1 MTTPTPLPE
10 VRQQTQDPAAVV
22 VSENTTATTT
32 TTPTP
37 TATPTPTSEAAISTP
52 AVVVNTDASYA
63 TESTAAPAVAPKS
76 EPTATQSG
84 VTITSIDPASSAA
97 AFGATSSCT
106 TSTSTSTTSS
116 SRLMPEEETVLEE
129 YPYAVGI
136 DLGTTYSCIGVWEDE
151 RVVLIPNEV
160 GNVTTPSY
168 VAFTDRER
176 VIGEAAYAQSA
187 RNPRNT
193 VHDSKRL
200 IGRSFSDPSV
210 QSDMKLWPFRVVNR
224 DGRPYIVVDYLNSQ
238 KEFSPEEISSMV
250 LSKLKAD
257 AEQYLNKRVTKAV
270 ITCPAYFNDSQRQ
283 ATKDAGAIA
292 GLEVIRVFNEPTAA
306 AVAYSLDSK
315 GSCKNILIFDL
326 GGGTFDV
333 SVLVIESGV
342 FSVKATGGNTH
353 LGGED
358 FDNRLVD
365 YVLKEFKL
373 KTKQDV
379 NAPRALRRLRT
390 ACEKAK
396 RVLSSQQ
403 STVIEVEQ
411 LVEGFDLKTTITR
424 QQFELMNK
432 DLFIEAMNV
441 VYSVLKD
448 AKMDKKFIDEVVLVG
463 GSTRIPKVQT
473 MLRELFGKEPN
484 RGINPDEAVAFGAV
498 MQAAVLSGLKNNK
511 MELMV
516 LLDVAPLSLGVE
528 TSGGIF
534 SAVVKRNTTIPCQ
547 ATKVY
552 TTEEDN
558 QTTVEFPVYEG
569 ERKLARDNHHLGTF
583 SLTGLLPAKRGIPQL
598 MVTFELNANSILS
611 VTAVDKATGRSA
623 NIVISQRGTLSKTD
637 VERMVLDAER
647 YKNEDAN
654 NLKRAKLRNELDEF
668 CYTISSAMD
677 EFGAKVDG
685 PLKKQ
690 AKAALE
696 DCRQWLEEQ
705 GDSATKNQLQAR
717 MGLLDAAWQPLVRQ
731 LYGSE
736 NAPTS
741 RGSGTSGSGVSG
753 SRHRQQQQAPQP
765 SNPITIPTPTPTPT
779 PMTAPPMPQPSNTTP
794 QVQTPTQPQQPT
806 PTTPNNSTKTKN
818 NKKKNKNKGRKPKRH

>member
-1 MTTPTPLPE
+1 
-10 VRQQTQDPAAVV
+10 
-22 VSENTTATTT
+22 
-32 TTPTP
+32 
-37 TATPTPTSEAAISTP
+37 
-52 AVVVNTDASYA
+52 
-63 TESTAAPAVAPKS
+63 
-76 EPTATQSG
+76 
-84 VTITSIDPASSAA
+84 
-97 AFGATSSCT
+97 
-106 TSTSTSTTSS
+106 
-116 SRLMPEEETVLEE
+116 
-129 YPYAVGI
+129 
-136 DLGTTYSCIGVWEDE
+136 
-151 RVVLIPNEV
+151 
-160 GNVTTPSY
+160 
-168 VAFTDRER
+168 
-176 VIGEAAYAQSA
+176 
-187 RNPRNT
+187 
-193 VHDSKRL
+193 
-200 IGRSFSDPSV
+200 
-210 QSDMKLWPFRVVNR
+210 
-224 DGRPYIVVDYLNSQ
+224 
-238 KEFSPEEISSMV
+238 
-250 LSKLKAD
+250 
-257 AEQYLNKRVTKAV
+257 
-270 ITCPAYFNDSQRQ
+270 
-283 ATKDAGAIA
+283 
-292 GLEVIRVFNEPTAA
+292 
-306 AVAYSLDSK
+306 
-315 GSCKNILIFDL
+315 
-326 GGGTFDV
+326 
-333 SVLVIESGV
+333 
-342 FSVKATGGNTH
+342 
-353 LGGED
+353 
-358 FDNRLVD
+358 
-365 YVLKEFKL
+365 
-373 KTKQDV
+373 
-379 NAPRALRRLRT
+379 
-390 ACEKAK
+390 
-396 RVLSSQQ
+396 
-403 STVIEVEQ
+403 
-411 LVEGFDLKTTITR
+411 
-424 QQFELMNK
+424 MNK

-705 GDSATKNQLQAR
+705 GESATKNQLQAR
-717 MGLLDAAWQPLVRQ
+717 MSLLDAAWQPLVRQ
-731 LYGSE
+731 LYGAES
-736 NAPTS
+736 APPS
-741 RGSGTSGSGVSG
+741 RGSSSGGSGVGG
-753 SRHRQQQQAPQP
+753 SRHRQQQPAPAATAPTQMP
-765 SNPITIPTPTPTPT
+765 TAYSPPTPTNTTPTPVPTPTPTPT
-779 PMTAPPMPQPSNTTP
+779 TAPTPSPSTSQPQP
-794 QVQTPTQPQQPT
+794 QPT
-806 PTTPNNSTKTKN
+806 TSN
-818 NKKKNKNKGRKPKRH
+818 NKRKTNKNKKNKNKGRKPGRH